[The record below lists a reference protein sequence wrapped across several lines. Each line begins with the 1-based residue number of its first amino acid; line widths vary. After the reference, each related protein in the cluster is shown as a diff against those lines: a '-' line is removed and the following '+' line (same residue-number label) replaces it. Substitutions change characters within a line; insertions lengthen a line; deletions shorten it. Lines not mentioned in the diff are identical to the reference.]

1 MREPVF
7 NETMQIGI
15 VVADLDAA
23 IRAYEDG
30 YGIGPWNVFEV
41 DPAMAKDVRVDG
53 RPAEYRC
60 RAATTMVG
68 QVMWELIQPL
78 DSESLFARFL
88 AEKGGGVHHVAVAT
102 PSFDEAVA
110 AGTAT
115 GKPLVLSGVFGG
127 IDIAYLPTEDELGLP
142 LEVYQRRSNAG

>member
-7 NETMQIGI
+7 IETMQIGI
-15 VVADLDAA
+15 VVPDLDAA
-23 IRAYEDG
+23 IRSYEDR
-30 YGIGPWNVFEV
+30 YGIGPWSVFEV
-41 DPAMAKDVRVDG
+41 DPAMAKDVQVHG

-60 RAATTMVG
+60 RAATTTVG
-68 QVMWELIQPL
+68 QVMWELIEPL
-78 DSESLFARFL
+78 DDTSLFARFL
-88 AEKGGGVHHVAVAT
+88 AEKGGGLHHVAVST

-127 IDIAYLPTEDELGLP
+127 IEVSYLPTQDDLGVL
-142 LEVYQRRSNAG
+142 LEVFQRRPKAG